1 MDHANNDYHYYHA
14 TVIQRIKALMER
26 KKIRQTDLVSC
37 TDISQSSLSKLLNEN
52 GNMNLTLH
60 HIFELCSALEIEP
73 SKLLSLDTKIE
84 DIPDKTSPPSS
95 EASFFNSSYINDQIL
110 IQNPTH
116 PAFNGLKNNTFH
128 IYTFSTISSESFLL
142 NGILSFIPSEDHSF
156 CKAELIL
163 NTGKTDVNNNA
174 IEKYYSGE
182 LMISLA
188 MNACYVLLTNRDNGE
203 ICFLNFRHMFL
214 FHQNLECRVGTIS
227 STSSGGNRLPVIQ
240 RILLSNT
247 PLKVSSQD
255 TTDIDFIKGQLRL
268 NHSEILIS
276 SDSLTAL
283 INAYENNTEILNF
296 FKNFENL
303 ARKEEYLI
311 LDESSMREIPV
322 ASDIKTEGLG
332 ILRNASYAA
341 RYNKVSTK
349 TDECIFDY
357 ICKKYKI

>member
-1 MDHANNDYHYYHA
+1 MP
-14 TVIQRIKALMER
+14 L
-26 KKIRQTDLVSC
+26 SP
-37 TDISQSSLSKLLNEN
+37 SSSLSP
-52 GNMNLTLH
+52 GLH

-303 ARKEEYLI
+303 ARKEKYLI

-322 ASDIKTEGLG
+322 ASDIKTEGFG